1 MARKDKPYL
10 ALYVQD
16 LLTDERLINC
26 SPSSHGIYLRL
37 LCILHKQETY
47 GKILLKQKHKQT
59 DKQIKN
65 FASYIKKQMPFSED
79 EILAGLTEL
88 LEEGVI
94 SINEDCLFQKRM
106 VNDYEL
112 SVKRG
117 KSGSEG
123 GKKTQLKNKKFAKAK
138 VEANSDIDIDIDSDT
153 EDEIELSGRK
163 FKLNEVGELPEIK
176 IGAAKQLL
184 KITKG
189 VDKTDVEII
198 ELWGAFKI
206 QNVTGK
212 KYYKSIEDI
221 ESYFLNWLQ
230 TKKINGTHQQT
241 FGKSGGKS
249 AGAEQLAD
257 NLAAFIAAG
266 IPNDQGKV

>member
-26 SPSSHGIYLRL
+26 SPSSHGVYLRL

-59 DKQIKN
+59 VKQIKN

-79 EILAGLTEL
+79 EISDGITEL
-88 LEEGVI
+88 FEEGVI
-94 SINEDCLFQKRM
+94 SIDGDCLFQKRM
-106 VNDYEL
+106 VSDYEL
-112 SVKRG
+112 SNTRS
-117 KSGSEG
+117 KSGKEG
-123 GKKTQLKNKKFAKAK
+123 GLKTQLKNKKFAKAK
-138 VEANSDIDIDIDSDT
+138 VEANADIDIDSDT
-153 EDEIELSGRK
+153 EDENELSGRMY
-163 FKLNEVGELPEIK
+163 KLKEVGELPEIK
-176 IGAAKQLL
+176 IGAAQQLL

-189 VDKTDVEII
+189 IDKTDVEII
-198 ELWGAFKI
+198 ELWKAFKI

-212 KYYKSIEDI
+212 NYYKSIEDI

-241 FGKSGGKS
+241 FKRSGGKS
-249 AGAEQLAD
+249 EGAEQVAD

-266 IPNDQGKV
+266 RANDSGKV